1 MAVIEIAK
9 IQVRRGQ
16 EHVTGVPQLDPGEFG
31 WAEDTQH
38 LYIGKR
44 IVEGASNDENTRILT
59 DQDLRNIFDVLG
71 GGTTG
76 SAASTSTY
84 RYRDSLDF
92 FYFHSTT
99 TTIAK
104 KLDAT
109 VNLQDFSQTALA
121 GDITQVLRTAV
132 ADIYANAYYGTDTIR
147 TLIIPAGKYN
157 LSGTVDLPPLV
168 TLVGEGAGL
177 TTLVLNNSGTSM
189 FRTVDKLGAHF
200 EQGMQFDGRASQGVS
215 IENMTLAYNPIYP
228 NNAAL
233 VSLDN
238 SINPKIKNVE
248 FTTLST
254 QSGFT
259 STGVGISVRGS
270 IGVDESTAIARDIE
284 VIDCKFN
291 ILNTAILED
300 GHVSKTI
307 VTNNEFTNL
316 QQALK
321 LTSTSTI
328 IPCDVSLSKNKF
340 SFIHEE
346 AIYVTTST
354 NSSRII
360 SSENQYYY
368 VGNQSSASDQNS
380 TSTAK
385 PVMTFLA
392 PGNVSLNDYFNR
404 LDVNTSTNY
413 FINAVANGNVKV
425 INNKPYKKS
434 ITANLGNQ
442 LVYKFPLTGQDQI
455 VTVEYQL
462 SNTVMSRKGRL
473 IINISSDNFA
483 SVSDYYNYSEVTQDE
498 STKLIF
504 STDDTFSQTK
514 NYITLTVSN
523 FSTYQT
529 NLEFTYDLAV

>member
-31 WAEDTQH
+31 WAEDTQN

-44 IVEGASNDENTRILT
+44 IVEGANNDENTRILT

-71 GGTTG
+71 GGTSG
-76 SAASTSTY
+76 SAASTSSY

-109 VNLQDFSQTALA
+109 LNLQDFSQTTLE

-132 ADIYANAYYGTDTIR
+132 ADIYANSYYGTDTIR
-147 TLIIPAGKYN
+147 TLIIPSGKYDV
-157 LSGTVDLPPLV
+157 SGTVDLPPMV

-215 IENMTLAYNPIYP
+215 IQNMTLAYSPQYP
-228 NNAAL
+228 NNTAL
-233 VSLDN
+233 ISLDN
-238 SINPKIKNVE
+238 TINPKIKNVE
-248 FTTLST
+248 FTTMTT
-254 QSGFT
+254 QTGFT
-259 STGVGISVRGS
+259 STGVAIKVRGS
-270 IGVDESTAIARDIE
+270 IGVDESTAISRDVEILS
-284 VIDCKFN
+284 CKFN
-291 ILNTAILED
+291 ILNTAIIED

-307 VTNNEFTNL
+307 IDNSEFTNL
-316 QQALK
+316 QQGVK

-328 IPCDVSLSKNKF
+328 IPSDVSLSKNKF
-340 SFIHEE
+340 SFIHDE
-346 AIYVTTST
+346 AIYVTTSS
-354 NSSRII
+354 NSSRVV

-368 VGNQSSASDQNS
+368 VGNQSSVSDQNVLS
-380 TSTAK
+380 AAK
-385 PVMTFLA
+385 PVMTFLS

-413 FINAVANGNVKV
+413 FINAVANSNIKV
-425 INNKPYKKS
+425 INNKPYTKTL
-434 ITANLGNQ
+434 TAGLGNVQ
-442 LVYKFPLTGQDQI
+442 VYKFPLTGQDQI
-455 VTVEYQL
+455 ATVEYQL

-473 IINISSDNFA
+473 IVNISSDGFA
-483 SVSDYYNYSEVTQDE
+483 SVSDYYNYSEVTLDE

-504 STDDTFSQTK
+504 STDDSFSQTK
-514 NYITLTVSN
+514 NYIALIISN

-529 NLEFTYDLAV
+529 NLEFTYDLTV